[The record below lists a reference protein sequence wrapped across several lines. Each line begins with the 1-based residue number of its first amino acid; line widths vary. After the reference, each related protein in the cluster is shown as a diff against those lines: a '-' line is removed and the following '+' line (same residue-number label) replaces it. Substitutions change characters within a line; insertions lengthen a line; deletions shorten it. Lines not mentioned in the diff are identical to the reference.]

1 MLLWFC
7 LFIDLG
13 SDNRY
18 LHLTNL
24 QSLRRNCKSLKILL
38 ADDSLTAQNMG
49 KKILTEAGHEVFTAS
64 NGSVAIKQVSE
75 HRPDLA
81 ILDVYMPGYSGLEVC
96 EKIRAAT
103 DVAHIPVI
111 LTVGKLEPFK
121 KEDAQRVGADALII
135 KPFEATE
142 LVAAVNR
149 IAESLGGPAAVPK
162 TPPVSEKT
170 KIKAG
175 RIKLDMGP
183 ALEAALPAG
192 GAKDSTAKDSMAK
205 GSENK
210 EDSPTKNFAANG
222 FPDIPEMPVIAPPQ
236 RAISADH
243 APRSTRNQ
251 AEADDLPADDLL
263 AMKAAAAAAS
273 SFDSAFDVQSR
284 AASSPDIAAPSGI
297 APATNQPEVT
307 AFATAV
313 EQAGAYSGAAASVPK
328 NETSSGFDVDPAF
341 SPDRTTWASEFATHF
356 GVKETENPADDTPS
370 ELNVPDNDA
379 SVSDLEAAGVSQSS
393 AELSDSGALPA
404 SGALPEDTANHPYAA
419 FESESALT
427 QSASARIEASE
438 DLSERLAALP
448 RTIEEPETSDEPE
461 SVGTSQL
468 AEEEESAADY
478 AAGWDSPIASSSVPP
493 VDSTARWVTE
503 ELPVAEHESTWSL
516 AEEMEKASAGEVSE
530 ATAEVS
536 ESVSL
541 KVSEKTS
548 EAVSNQG
555 SEEVSEKTSRSE
567 LSSGELSKDDSV
579 PRPWPHSEL
588 YESSDAALQSADSNS
603 TLDWANAST
612 AADTDSPSSLDSAV
626 QDQINDQVQDQV
638 TDLVQDKAM
647 ESVARQAISLI
658 NAEVQAAASTGPAH
672 TSPMGTSAIE
682 DMVSRVLQ
690 QLKPKLVAEITR
702 ELTIDSSKD
711 PHDS

>member
-1 MLLWFC
+1 
-7 LFIDLG
+7 
-13 SDNRY
+13 
-18 LHLTNL
+18 
-24 QSLRRNCKSLKILL
+24 LKILL

-183 ALEAALPAG
+183 AVDAALPAS

-210 EDSPTKNFAANG
+210 EDSPTKNFPANG

-236 RAISADH
+236 PAISDRADY
-243 APRSTRNQ
+243 ASRSAWNQ

-356 GVKETENPADDTPS
+356 GVRETENPADDTPS

-379 SVSDLEAAGVSQSS
+379 SVSDLDAADVSQSS

-404 SGALPEDTANHPYAA
+404 SGALPENTANDPYAA

-427 QSASARIEASE
+427 QSASALIEASE

-548 EAVSNQG
+548 EAVSNQA

-612 AADTDSPSSLDSAV
+612 APDTDSPSSLDSAV

-658 NAEVQAAASTGPAH
+658 NAEVQAASTDPAH

-702 ELTIDSSKD
+702 ELTIDSNKD

>member
-1 MLLWFC
+1 
-7 LFIDLG
+7 
-13 SDNRY
+13 
-18 LHLTNL
+18 
-24 QSLRRNCKSLKILL
+24 
-38 ADDSLTAQNMG
+38 
-49 KKILTEAGHEVFTAS
+49 
-64 NGSVAIKQVSE
+64 
-75 HRPDLA
+75 
-81 ILDVYMPGYSGLEVC
+81 
-96 EKIRAAT
+96 
-103 DVAHIPVI
+103 
-111 LTVGKLEPFK
+111 
-121 KEDAQRVGADALII
+121 
-135 KPFEATE
+135 
-142 LVAAVNR
+142 
-149 IAESLGGPAAVPK
+149 
-162 TPPVSEKT
+162 
-170 KIKAG
+170 
-175 RIKLDMGP
+175 
-183 ALEAALPAG
+183 
-192 GAKDSTAKDSMAK
+192 MAK

-222 FPDIPEMPVIAPPQ
+222 FPDIPEMPVIAPPPQ

-313 EQAGAYSGAAASVPK
+313 EHAGAYSGAAASVPE
-328 NETSSGFDVDPAF
+328 NETSSGFDADPAF

-356 GVKETENPADDTPS
+356 GVKETESPADDTPS

-379 SVSDLEAAGVSQSS
+379 SVSDLDAADVSQSS
-393 AELSDSGALPA
+393 GKLSDSGALPA
-404 SGALPEDTANHPYAA
+404 SGALPENTANDPYPA

-461 SVGTSQL
+461 SLGTSQL
-468 AEEEESAADY
+468 AEEEESVADY
-478 AAGWDSPIASSSVPP
+478 AAGWDSPIASSSVSP
-493 VDSTARWVTE
+493 VDSAARWMTE

-536 ESVSL
+536 GNISL
-541 KVSEKTS
+541 KVSEETS
-548 EAVSNQG
+548 EVVSNQA

-567 LSSGELSKDDSV
+567 LSFGELSKDDSV
-579 PRPWPHSEL
+579 SRPWPHSKL
-588 YESSDAALQSADSNS
+588 HESSGAAPLSADSTS

-612 AADTDSPSSLDSAV
+612 AADTDSPSSLDSTV
-626 QDQINDQVQDQV
+626 QGQIKDQVQDQV

-658 NAEVQAAASTGPAH
+658 NAEVQAAASTDPAH
-672 TSPMGTSAIE
+672 TSPMGTSVIE

-702 ELTIDSSKD
+702 ELTIDSNKD